1 MVVSLLFAVLA
12 SVQVQT
18 GPSVTPSESP
28 AAAEATTEARRQLAG
43 TWKYNPDLSVD
54 AATGRSESA
63 PGRNPRR
70 DVGGGPAAGQGRGSG
85 GGLGPTSTS
94 VVQDG
99 AYNLYLARRDA
110 RRDLLE
116 IAPRLS
122 IDVAPDAVKITDDLD
137 RVLQF
142 PQDGSRQSYQLGA
155 ALFDAR
161 SAWDGNRFEVDIE
174 GPEGLRMTETWFL
187 SEDGARLFVVIR
199 VGDPDKSVRRVG
211 VNRVYDRVQ

>member
-1 MVVSLLFAVLA
+1 MVVSLLLAVLA
-12 SVQVQT
+12 SAQVQS
-18 GPSVTPSESP
+18 GPSVTPTESP
-28 AAAEATTEARRQLAG
+28 AAGEATTEARRQLAG

-54 AATGRSESA
+54 AATGRSEAA

-70 DVGGGPAAGQGRGSG
+70 GVGGGPAAGQGRGAG

-99 AYNLYLARRDA
+99 VYRLYLARRDA

-122 IDVAPDAVKITDDLD
+122 IDVAPAAVKITDDLD
-137 RVLQF
+137 RVLVF
-142 PQDGSRQSYQLGA
+142 PQDGSKQSYQLGA
-155 ALFDAR
+155 ALFEAR
-161 SAWDGNRFEVDIE
+161 SGWDGNRFNVDIE
-174 GPEGLRMTETWFL
+174 GPDGLRMTEAWFL

-199 VGDPDKSVRRVG
+199 VGDPDKSVRPVG
-211 VNRVYDRVQ
+211 VNRVYDRVR

>member
-1 MVVSLLFAVLA
+1 VVVSLLLAVLA
-12 SVQVQT
+12 CAQVQT
-18 GPSVTPSESP
+18 GPSVTPTESP

-43 TWKYNPDLSVD
+43 TWEYNPDLSVD
-54 AATGRSESA
+54 VATGRSESA

-70 DVGGGPAAGQGRGSG
+70 GVGGGAGAGQGRNG
-85 GGLGPTSTS
+85 GAGLGPTSAS

-99 AYNLYLARRDA
+99 VYRLSLARRDT

-116 IAPRLS
+116 IAARLS
-122 IDVAPDAVKITDDLD
+122 IAVAPAVVKITDDLD
-137 RVLQF
+137 RDLLF
-142 PQDGSRQSYQLGA
+142 PQDGSKQSYQLGA

-161 SAWDGNRFEVDIE
+161 SGWDGNRFNVDIE
-174 GPEGLRMTETWFL
+174 GPDGLRMTETWFV

-199 VGDPDKSVRRVG
+199 VGDPDKSVRPVG